1 MSDNLSIYE
10 QIGGKDAVNVAVE
23 NFYRKVLT
31 DERICYFFDDVDMD
45 KQMAKQAGFLTMV
58 LGGPNEYTGKSM
70 REGHAHLLSK
80 GLNDKHVDVVLELLA
95 ETLTELN
102 VPQHFVNQVI
112 TTAESTRNDVL
123 SR

>member
-31 DERICYFFDDVDMD
+31 DERICHFFDDIDMD

>member
-1 MSDNLSIYE
+1 MSDNLSVYE
-10 QIGGKDAVNVAVE
+10 QIGGKEAVNVAVE

-31 DERICYFFDDVDMD
+31 DERICHFFDDVDMD

-102 VPQHFVNQVI
+102 VPQPFVNQVI

>member
-1 MSDNLSIYE
+1 
-10 QIGGKDAVNVAVE
+10 
-23 NFYRKVLT
+23 
-31 DERICYFFDDVDMD
+31 
-45 KQMAKQAGFLTMV
+45 MAKQAGFLTMV

-80 GLNDKHVDVVLELLA
+80 GLNDRHVDVVLELLA

-102 VPQHFVNQVI
+102 VPQPFVNQVI
-112 TTAESTRNDVL
+112 TTAESTRSDVL